1 MMMRAQNINPI
12 AHPGMKDKMK
22 QMSAKY
28 SHTKPKKGYTL
39 ECLTTAN
46 GTKYQRLIRDKAEP
60 SGKVIYYIHGGCYIS
75 GLTYNY
81 RDFCAPFCDLYDGVE
96 IILLDYSLMPEH
108 KYPTQLDEAADLW
121 NKLTKLRNIRPDNII
136 LGGDSS
142 GGNLALALMLWLR
155 DMGKRLPKSLF
166 LLSPWTDMTI
176 SGKSYAENYN
186 KDVEIGDKN
195 GVFNEQTKQALQS
208 SYLYDYIGDYDRTE
222 PYISPAFADYK
233 GFPPMLLFA
242 GEDEMLLDDT
252 LTVCKKA
259 RQAGVDVI
267 LETQPKMFHSY
278 VLYTNYMPESK
289 SSYRL
294 LKDFIKNSFSL

>member
-1 MMMRAQNINPI
+1 MSIRAVFFRMMMRAQNINPI

-46 GTKYQRLIRDKAEP
+46 GTKYQRLIRDRAKP
-60 SGKVIYYIHGGCYIS
+60 SDKVIYYIHGGCYIS

-81 RDFCAPFCDLYDGVE
+81 RDFCAPFCDLSDG
-96 IILLDYSLMPEH
+96 
-108 KYPTQLDEAADLW
+108 
-121 NKLTKLRNIRPDNII
+121 LTESRSIRSDNII

-155 DMGKRLPKSLF
+155 DMGKSLPKSLF

-195 GVFNEQTKQALQS
+195 GVFNEQTKQALLS
-208 SYLYDYIGDYDRTE
+208 SYLYDYIGDNDRTD

-252 LTVCKKA
+252 LTVCKRA
-259 RQAGVDVI
+259 REAGVDVI

>member
-1 MMMRAQNINPI
+1 MSIRAVFFRMMMRAQNINPI

-46 GTKYQRLIRDKAEP
+46 GTKYQRLIRDRAKP
-60 SGKVIYYIHGGCYIS
+60 SDKVIYYIHGGCYIS

-81 RDFCAPFCDLYDGVE
+81 RDFCAPFCDLSDGSE

-121 NKLTKLRNIRPDNII
+121 NELTESRSIRSDNII

-155 DMGKRLPKSLF
+155 DMGKSLPKSLF
-166 LLSPWTDMTI
+166 LL
-176 SGKSYAENYN
+176 N

-195 GVFNEQTKQALQS
+195 GVFNEQTKQALLS
-208 SYLYDYIGDYDRTE
+208 SYLYDFIGDHDRTD

-233 GFPPMLLFA
+233 DFPPMLLFA

-252 LTVCKKA
+252 LTVCKRA
-259 RQAGVDVI
+259 REAGVDVI